1 MRKTGLQ
8 VEKDIFSIVKASA
21 LASAVSGGVYR
32 DGTRPF
38 NSDKED
44 IVVAFMTGLA
54 GQIESGTVTVTI
66 HVPDMESGGRKMK
79 NISRLNT
86 LEALADTMVE
96 EQKGGEYRMSLGN
109 TIQSFK
115 SEGIDWHFIDV
126 KIKYKRVSF

>member
-8 VEKDIFSIVKASA
+8 VEKDIFSIVKSSA
-21 LASAVSGGVYR
+21 LASTVSGNVYR
-32 DGTRPF
+32 DGTRPVG
-38 NSDKED
+38 SDKED
-44 IVVAFMTGLA
+44 IVVSFMTGLP

-66 HVPDMESGGRKMK
+66 HVPDMESSGRKMK

-86 LEALADTMVE
+86 IEGLADAFVE
-96 EQKGGEYRMSLGN
+96 SQKGGEYRMSLGN